1 LSKVVAIDT
10 NPDHLS
16 LNPENAV
23 IVPKWKGDK
32 GTRAGLVNLIP
43 FLECTFNSRSSFVRL
58 LADFFC
64 AVAIA
69 IHRPD
74 DVRPILKAYQG
85 KDVAL
90 EYSKFEAEMKRK
102 QIEQWEKSGGGK
114 SVVSNAGG
122 SWLSRLM
129 GAVRSPFPL
138 YSAGHLLT
146 CIITFYLDSRAT
158 RRLQRRKMVHH

>member
-1 LSKVVAIDT
+1 MNRDLSKVIAIDT

-16 LNPENAV
+16 LHPENAV
-23 IVPKWKGDK
+23 IIPKWKGDK
-32 GTRAGLVNLIP
+32 ETRTGLVNLIP
-43 FLECTFNSRSSFVRL
+43 FLECTFNLRSSFVRL
-58 LADFFC
+58 TGFFC
-64 AVAIA
+64 PLAIA

-90 EYSKFEAEMKRK
+90 EYAKFEAEMKRK

-122 SWLSRLM
+122 SWLFRLM
-129 GAVRSPFPL
+129 GGVRSLSPCVLPVIDN
-138 YSAGHLLT
+138 AVLT
-146 CIITFYLDSRAT
+146 CI
-158 RRLQRRKMVHH
+158 